1 MKKSLASIF
10 ILTILI
16 SSLCGCKKETLT
28 VPAYPLDK
36 TTVKAAVK
44 EVGLDDWILTDE
56 DSQSTDVGEYTQY
69 SFRDSENR
77 LICSIS
83 NIINEYG
90 RRLNFTFAPP
100 SSEAHTLQLA
110 IPQEDHEKVIRLA
123 VILFGGFE
131 SEDQLYK
138 NYQKTQDKKTT
149 IISTNNEPYDEE
161 KHVNLGKIYQ
171 WRNKIDGLFCEIRL
185 IQWDKSSDISEMYTM
200 SIYNSDEFDF

>member
-1 MKKSLASIF
+1 MKKLLASVF
-10 ILTILI
+10 ILTILV
-16 SSLCGCKKETLT
+16 SLLCGCKKETLS
-28 VPAYPLDK
+28 VPSYPLDAD
-36 TTVKAAVK
+36 TVETAVK

-69 SFRDSENR
+69 SFRDEENR
-77 LICSIS
+77 LICSVS

-100 SSEAHTLQLA
+100 PSKEHTLQIA
-110 IPQEDHEKVIRLA
+110 IPQEDQEKVIRLA
-123 VILFGGFE
+123 TILFGDFE

-138 NYQKTQDKKTT
+138 NYTKTQDRKTT

-161 KHVNLGKIYQ
+161 KHANLGKVYQ

-185 IQWDKSSDISEMYTM
+185 IQWDKSSDSSEMYTM
-200 SIYNSDEFDF
+200 SIYNTEEFDF